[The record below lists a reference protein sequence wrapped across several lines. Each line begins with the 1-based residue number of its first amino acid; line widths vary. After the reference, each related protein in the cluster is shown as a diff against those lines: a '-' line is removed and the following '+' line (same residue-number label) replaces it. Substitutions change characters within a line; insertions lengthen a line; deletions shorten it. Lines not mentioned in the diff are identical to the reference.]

1 MTEMLNKK
9 LYNSLAVVVV
19 VLLLAGCT
27 ASGDDP
33 GLEYAPQMYHSTPY
47 EPLSQIKDTEAG
59 RGVTSSEVETHAEFY
74 NSNPYNA
81 FDMTMRK
88 PVENT
93 VKRGQYL
100 PNHIAA
106 DDYASAEATLT
117 NPLDSTQVVI
127 KDGKIL
133 YERFCDHCHG
143 EKGQGDGSVG
153 QVYKGVT
160 SYTSASVKDKKG
172 GHIFHVITHGKGRM
186 GAHASQISVEDRWK
200 IVRYVQTLQNQ

>member
-9 LYNSLAVVVV
+9 LYNSLTV
-19 VLLLAGCT
+19 VLVALILVGCT
-27 ASGDDP
+27 ASGDNQ

-59 RGVTSSEVETHAEFY
+59 RAITSSELEEHAEFY
-74 NSNPYNA
+74 NSNPYND
-81 FDMTMRK
+81 FGMTMRE
-88 PVENT
+88 PVANT
-93 VKRGQYL
+93 VKRGDYL
-100 PNHIAA
+100 PNHI
-106 DDYASAEATLT
+106 DPLDYETAEATLV
-117 NPLDSTQVVI
+117 NPLDSSSVVI
-127 KDGKIL
+127 GEGKIL

-143 EKGQGDGSVG
+143 ASGSGDGSVG
-153 QVYKGVT
+153 QVFKGVT
-160 SYTSASVKDKKG
+160 SYTSASVVDKKE